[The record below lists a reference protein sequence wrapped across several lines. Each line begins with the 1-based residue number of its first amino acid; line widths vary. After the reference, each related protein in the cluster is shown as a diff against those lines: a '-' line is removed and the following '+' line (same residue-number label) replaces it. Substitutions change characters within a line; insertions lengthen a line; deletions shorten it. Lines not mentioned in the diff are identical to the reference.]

1 MKKIY
6 LTLLTVAFASGL
18 SAQTLTAA
26 GNEPVTGD
34 TYSRKFY
41 DSVGVVPK
49 NTGAGQ
55 SWNFTPFTQTT
66 VNTISTY
73 SPAGSVPSS
82 SNFPGTT
89 LVEIQGGD
97 KLYWKSVP
105 TPTPQFEIVGMDQPT
120 GLILTYSNTAIA
132 AQWPVAMGYSLTDV
146 TDGTL
151 SISGM
156 TGTATGTITTLG
168 SGTGT
173 ITLPGNFP
181 VPGILQTKMT
191 QTIIL
196 YVPALSYTNTIIS
209 TEYNYYSSSQK
220 FPLLTVSY
228 EKESE
233 SVGTP
238 TISYTNKIKVN
249 NAVLTGLNEK
259 NFDASFQIFPNP
271 ATNSIHVNLIN
282 HTGTNGVMEIYNC
295 TGKLERKYDLES
307 STQINQQ
314 ISLEGLSSG
323 VYLVKTKIGERSSTR
338 KLIIE

>member
-6 LTLLTVAFASGL
+6 LALFTIALGSGL
-18 SAQTLTAA
+18 RAQTLTAA
-26 GNEPVTGD
+26 ANEPTTGD
-34 TYSRKFY
+34 TYSRKYY

-49 NTGAGQ
+49 NTGASQ
-55 SWNFTPFTQTT
+55 NWNFTPFTQTT

-73 SPAGSVPSS
+73 SPAGSVPSA

-97 KLYWKSVP
+97 KLYWKSVASP
-105 TPTPQFEIVGMDQPT
+105 TAQFEIVGMDQPT
-120 GLILTYSNTAIA
+120 GLILSYSNTAIA

-146 TDGTL
+146 TSGTL

-156 TGTATGTITTLG
+156 TGTVAGTITTLG

-173 ITLPGNFP
+173 LTLPGNFP

-196 YVPALSYTNTIIS
+196 YVPALSYTNTITS
-209 TEYNYYSSSQK
+209 TEYNYYSGSQK

-249 NAVLTGLNEK
+249 NAVLTGINEK
-259 NFDASFQIFPNP
+259 NFDANYQIFPNP
-271 ATNSIHVNLIN
+271 AIHSFNIQLDNKNAEEGIVN
-282 HTGTNGVMEIYNC
+282 IYNASAQLVR
-295 TGKLERKYDLES
+295 TIELGN
-307 STQINQQ
+307 STKINTN

-323 VYLVKTKIGERSSTR
+323 VYLVRATIGQRNSSR
-338 KLIIE
+338 KLIVE

>member
-6 LTLLTVAFASGL
+6 LTLFTVALCSSL
-18 SAQTLTAA
+18 RSQTLTAA
-26 GNEPVTGD
+26 FNEPVTGD

-49 NTGAGQ
+49 TTGAGQ
-55 SWNFTPFTQTT
+55 TWNFTPFTQTT

-73 SPAGSVPSS
+73 SPAGSVPSA

-97 KLYWKSVP
+97 KIYWKSVP
-105 TPTPQFEIVGMDQPT
+105 TPTNQFEILGLDQPT
-120 GLILTYSNTAIA
+120 GLILSYTNSAIA

-146 TDGTL
+146 TSGTL

-156 TGTATGTITTLG
+156 TGTAEGTITTLG

-181 VPGILQTKMT
+181 VPGIFQTKMT

-196 YVPALSYTNTIIS
+196 NVPGISYTNTIIS

-259 NFDASFQIFPNP
+259 NFDANFQIYPNP
-271 ATNSIHVNLIN
+271 AKNSFYVNLLN
-282 HTGTNGVMEIYNC
+282 NSGENGTIEIYNS
-295 TGKLERKYDLES
+295 TGKLEKRTDLGN
-307 STQINQQ
+307 STLIETQ

-323 VYLVKTKIGERSSTR
+323 VYLVKTKIGQRNSTR